1 MKKPSIKQLL
11 GKGEAQNEITES
23 LRKMIMKTVRIR
35 IYGIYLKQRMQ
46 ENS

>member
-23 LRKMIMKTVRIR
+23 LRKKDN
-35 IYGIYLKQRMQ
+35 
-46 ENS
+46 ENSTY